1 MIPVMRGRERS
12 IRMLTLLCVSFAV
25 SLTSSAWHHR
35 LKMQTCA
42 PALDTERLTLRSHT
56 LDDFAD
62 VAAMWGDPDVTRLI
76 SARPSTEEESWAR
89 LLRYAGFWALLGIG
103 YWVVRE
109 RASGRFVGEI
119 GLAHFHRDIT
129 PSFDGS
135 PEAGWAIATW
145 AQGRGY
151 ATEALRAILEWFDTG
166 PASEKA
172 ARTVCM
178 IAPEN
183 APSLRVAAKCGF
195 HELARTMYKEH
206 EVLIME
212 RVAKG

>member
-1 MIPVMRGRERS
+1 MRECARK
-12 IRMLTLLCVSFAV
+12 IRTLTLLTVSAPV
-25 SLTSSAWHHR
+25 SLPFPAGYHR

-42 PALDTERLTLRSHT
+42 PPLDTERLTLRSHT

-62 VAAMWGDPDVTRLI
+62 LAAMWGDANVTRLI

-109 RASGRFVGEI
+109 RASGRFVGEV

-135 PEAGWAIATW
+135 PEAGWAVATW
-145 AQGRGY
+145 AQGRGF
-151 ATEALRAILEWFDTG
+151 ATEALRAILEWHDKR
-166 PASEKA
+166 PAFENENA
-172 ARTVCM
+172 ARVVCM
-178 IAPEN
+178 IAPDN
-183 APSLRVAAKCGF
+183 AQSLRVAAKCGF
-195 HELARTMYKEH
+195 REHARTMYKEH

-212 RVAKG
+212 RIATP